1 MNAVTTVEAG
11 LASFA
16 AANQA
21 WFKDTASAV
30 QRLLKNVAAYGV
42 ERRKTRFPPTRG
54 FAATALMEH
63 HNLPRWG
70 ANRTDLS

>member
-1 MNAVTTVEAG
+1 LE
-11 LASFA
+11 LDWPSFA

-30 QRLLKNVAAYGV
+30 QRLLKIVAAYDV
-42 ERRKTRFPPTRG
+42 RRLVTRFPPTRG

-70 ANRTDLS
+70 SDRTDLS

>member
-1 MNAVTTVEAG
+1 VNAVTTVEAG

-21 WFKDTASAV
+21 WLKNTVSAV

-42 ERRKTRFPPTRG
+42 GRLKMRFRATRG

-63 HNLPRWG
+63 HNLPR
-70 ANRTDLS
+70 